1 MADDFG
7 KLVLRVSLGVLILLH
22 GLFKLQN
29 GIDGIAGMLSSHGLP
44 AFLAYGVYIGE
55 VIAPALVI
63 LGVFTRIGALLIAG
77 NMLVAFGLAHLQELF
92 SLGQWVA
99 GLLSFKACFC
109 LDPSPSP
116 LSVRAGSVLAGPLG
130 DITDESISPFRP
142 SSADADTL
150 VTSSRQALKNV
161 V

>member
-92 SLGQWVA
+92 SLGQMGGWALELQGMFLFGSIAVA
-99 GLLSFKACFC
+99 LIG
-109 LDPSPSP
+109 
-116 LSVRAGSVLAGPLG
+116 AGRFSIGVTAG
-130 DITDESISPFRP
+130 RY
-142 SSADADTL
+142 
-150 VTSSRQALKNV
+150 N
-161 V
+161 